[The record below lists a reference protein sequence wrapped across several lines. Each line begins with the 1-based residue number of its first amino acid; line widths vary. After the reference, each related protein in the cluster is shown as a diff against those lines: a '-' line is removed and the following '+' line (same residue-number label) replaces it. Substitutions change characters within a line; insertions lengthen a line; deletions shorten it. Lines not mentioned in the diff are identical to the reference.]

1 MTHGVP
7 SGFGLKKGEYP
18 NLSVRGVLLIGARF
32 IESQASAAS
41 FFTSFSTSAASI
53 FTFTDAFVEGLGL
66 FEIATVRPRVL
77 SACATTGS
85 RAGKCDAPRD
95 AIFSK
100 DLFRNASLA
109 LKIDNVVCQELFA
122 SCVKKCA

>member
-1 MTHGVP
+1 LFFRSRLAQNVANATWSAAMTHGVP

-41 FFTSFSTSAASI
+41 FFTSFFTSSASI
-53 FTFTDAFVEGLGL
+53 FTFTDAFVEGHGL

-85 RAGKCDAPRD
+85 RA
-95 AIFSK
+95 IFSK
-100 DLFRNASLA
+100 TLFR
-109 LKIDNVVCQELFA
+109 
-122 SCVKKCA
+122 